1 MTSEYSSKFNLNV
14 SDKKNNSNKEK
25 KSSNNNNNILISY
38 SKTLN
43 DYNDSSNLNSE
54 EKISQKNL
62 DLKSSNRTLEHRS
75 INKYN
80 NNFIIEYS
88 YEENIDNLNKIKNN
102 NTNNNLD
109 SDNKLKNNNKFNLK
123 KGNKNKQGL
132 FLNETFVVDKT
143 NYTCRQKLDRF
154 LSVNNRFY
162 KLKLIINIISL
173 ISFIFYVIC
182 TYFPKLFKILNY
194 LDYFICLIFITEHII
209 KMILS
214 HHIINYLISLESL
227 LNFITE
233 IPPFFIFLCKDFN
246 FDVLF
251 RFINCTR
258 VFRILRAYRLIEMV
272 QTEKTVH
279 QQIINIIL
287 TLFTII
293 LIWAGI
299 IQIQEMEAVYK
310 KSLIVFDTIDINN
323 LKLFKYYHHYIYFI
337 IVSITTVGYGEIMPL
352 TILGKMS
359 IVALVVVILVLIP
372 NQTNDL
378 INLSNSQTIYEMNS
392 YTASNDIFHIVL
404 CGNINIESLKSFC
417 NEYFH
422 LDHGTQHRHAV
433 ILCNEEP
440 NKEMEI
446 FIHSKEYN
454 NSLFY
459 LQGNPML
466 DEDLLRADIL
476 NSKAAVIFT
485 NQNCNDPFSADHMS
499 LLIALYI
506 KKFYYNTCIEIN
518 NSINL
523 TNYNFK
529 LHHNFRLCL
538 QLNKP
543 ESNSY
548 YQNTLQNTYK
558 KNMFKDQIFVIEEL
572 KMNLLSKSCLTP
584 GIISL
589 LSNLIM
595 SSSNLK
601 NESVPEWLKEYTEGR
616 EYEIYKMNIEGD
628 LLLMNF
634 KEISIDIYNKYQA
647 IPIALEINYHGSSI
661 IKLNPQDNDT
671 IGEILERRFD
681 YNDNDD
687 KTTINNNNYLN
698 EKNNNNNSSNNN
710 GINNTSLN
718 NNLFNLTTKISSRAS
733 LYLICSK
740 NDIIKEIMNNNS
752 ENNFNRKSEKN
763 INKRYYPRTSTV
775 STLKNQNSNN
785 NLKKTF
791 SKEFNNNNNN
801 NFFSEDSFTSNNNN
815 NNNNKNNIEDNCYDY
830 ENYYYTVDMIQN
842 NYLYINEIMHQSIK
856 DREDIINHA
865 IICGI
870 HPEILHF
877 ILPLRAK
884 YLPENKLK
892 WIVILAPYLPQEMHD
907 NLSKFPKIIF
917 IQGNPLHPENLFR
930 ANIQSADIAVILS
943 SGFNKYN
950 ENDEDNDGKGNNN
963 DNNNIN
969 KFEMMDAETIFI
981 FKSIKKINKNI
992 KIMTELL
999 VTKNI
1004 EFLLTAKNLKK
1015 LYNNNIKDEH
1025 NNKNNNSKN
1034 NKNKNN
1040 NKNNDENDNP
1050 SMYEFT
1056 SVYASGEVYLPSV
1069 VDKIS
1074 CQTFYNPN
1082 LLTVINLLLNGD
1094 NNNNKSKK
1102 EKIIEKIF
1110 NLESCNLFLIPN
1122 DMKNESF
1129 NDMYN
1134 RLIMK
1139 NGIMPIAL
1147 YRKNIR
1153 ENFYYVYT
1161 NPKKTTLIRESDFV
1175 YVLSTTENISNF
1187 LEKNLLVNNNVYNS
1201 DVGFSTLNN
1210 NPIVVKN
1217 EIKENKNYEILDEK
1231 NPNLINNIK
1240 KANSKMLNDEINNKK
1255 RGSLLEVLTNQMLKK
1270 KKEELA
1276 NILGEEI
1283 NDLKNIDIN
1292 KILYKKPEFSK
1303 YAEIDALQSR
1313 LDKSM
1318 EKLKKINQDC
1328 IDIKKNINNYIIEE
1342 ISNEFLMYIKS
1353 ENNNIK

>member
-1 MTSEYSSKFNLNV
+1 MSSEYSSKFNLNI
-14 SDKKNNSNKEK
+14 SDKKTNKEK
-25 KSSNNNNNILISY
+25 QSSNNNDILISY

-43 DYNDSSNLNSE
+43 EYNDSSNLNSE
-54 EKISQKNL
+54 EKISQKAI
-62 DLKSSNRTLEHRS
+62 DLKSSNRSLEHKS
-75 INKYN
+75 VNKFN

-88 YEENIDNLNKIKNN
+88 YEENIDDPNKIKNN
-102 NTNNNLD
+102 INNDLEGN
-109 SDNKLKNNNKFNLK
+109 NKLKKNKFSLK
-123 KGNKNKQGL
+123 KGNKSKQGL
-132 FLNETFVVDKT
+132 FLSDSFVVNKT

-154 LSVNNRFY
+154 LSINNRFF
-162 KLKLIINIISL
+162 KLKLMINIISL
-173 ISFIFYVIC
+173 ISFIFYIIC
-182 TYFPKLFKILNY
+182 TYFPKLFKYFNY
-194 LDYFICLIFITEHII
+194 IDYFICIIFIIEHIM

-227 LNFITE
+227 LNFLTE
-233 IPPFFIFLCKDFN
+233 IPPFFIILCKDFR
-246 FDVLF
+246 FDVVF
-251 RFINCTR
+251 RIINCTR

-279 QQIINIIL
+279 LQIINIIL

-293 LIWAGI
+293 FIWAGI
-299 IQIQEMEAVYK
+299 IQIQEMEAVYN
-310 KSLIVFDTIDINN
+310 KSLIVFDVIDINN
-323 LKLFKYYHHYIYFI
+323 LKLFKYYHHYVYFI
-337 IVSITTVGYGEIMPL
+337 IVSITTVGYGEIMPI
-352 TILGKMS
+352 TIFGKMS

-446 FIHSKEYN
+446 FIHSKDYN

-466 DEDLLRADIL
+466 EEDLLRADIL

-543 ESNSY
+543 ESNFY

-595 SSSNLK
+595 SSGNIK
-601 NESVPEWLKEYTEGR
+601 NENIPEWLKEYSEGR
-616 EYEIYKMNIEGD
+616 EYEIYKMNIEGEMMW
-628 LLLMNF
+628 MNF
-634 KEISIDIYNKYQA
+634 KEICIDIYNKYQG
-647 IPIALEINYHGSSI
+647 IPIALEINYQGSSI

-671 IGEILERRFD
+671 IGEILERRLD
-681 YNDNDD
+681 YNENEE
-687 KTTINNNNYLN
+687 KILTNNNYLN
-698 EKNNNNNSSNNN
+698 ENNNNNNSSNNN
-710 GINNTSLN
+710 GLN
-718 NNLFNLTTKISSRAS
+718 NSSFNNNIFNLTNKISSKAS
-733 LYLICSK
+733 LYLICSR

-752 ENNFNRKSEKN
+752 ENNYNRKSEKN
-763 INKRYYPRTSTV
+763 LKKYFPRNSTV

-785 NLKKTF
+785 NLKKNF

-801 NFFSEDSFTSNNNN
+801 IFSEDSFTTNNN
-815 NNNNKNNIEDNCYDY
+815 NNNNKNNIEDNFYDY
-830 ENYYYTVDMIQN
+830 ENYYTVDMIQN

-1015 LYNNNIKDEH
+1015 LYNNNIKDE

-1034 NKNKNN
+1034 KKNKNK

-1082 LLTVINLLLNGD
+1082 LLTVINLLLNG
-1094 NNNNKSKK
+1094 NNYNKSKK

-1210 NPIVVKN
+1210 NPIVLKSEN
-1217 EIKENKNYEILDEK
+1217 KENKNYEIIDEK
-1231 NPNLINNIK
+1231 NIENIK
-1240 KANSKMLNDEINNKK
+1240 KANSKILNDEINKK
-1255 RGSLLEVLTNQMLKK
+1255 RRGSLLEVLTNQMLKK

-1283 NDLKNIDIN
+1283 DDLKNIDIN

-1353 ENNNIK
+1353 DNNIIK

>member
-1 MTSEYSSKFNLNV
+1 MSSEYSSKFNLNV
-14 SDKKNNSNKEK
+14 SDKKTNKEK
-25 KSSNNNNNILISY
+25 QSSNNNNILISY

-43 DYNDSSNLNSE
+43 EYNDSSNLNSE
-54 EKISQKNL
+54 EKISQKVI
-62 DLKSSNRTLEHRS
+62 DLKSSNRTLEHKS

-102 NTNNNLD
+102 TNNNLD
-109 SDNKLKNNNKFNLK
+109 SNNNLKKNKFNLK

-132 FLNETFVVDKT
+132 FLSDSFDVGKT

-154 LSVNNRFY
+154 LSINNRFY
-162 KLKLIINIISL
+162 KLKLVINIISL
-173 ISFIFYVIC
+173 ISFIFYIIC
-182 TYFPKLFKILNY
+182 TYFPKLFKYFNY
-194 LDYFICLIFITEHII
+194 IDYFICVIFITEHIM

-214 HHIINYLISLESL
+214 HHIINYIISLESL

-233 IPPFFIFLCKDFN
+233 IPPFFIFLCKDFR
-246 FDVLF
+246 FDLGF
-251 RFINCTR
+251 RLINSTR
-258 VFRILRAYRLIEMV
+258 VFRIVRAYRLIEMV

-279 QQIINIIL
+279 LQIINIIL

-293 LIWAGI
+293 LTWAGI
-299 IQIQEMEAVYK
+299 IQIQEMKAVYD

-323 LKLFKYYHHYIYFI
+323 LKLFRYYHHYIYFI

-352 TILGKMS
+352 TIFGKMS

-466 DEDLLRADIL
+466 EEDLLRADIL

-543 ESNSY
+543 ESNFY

-595 SSSNLK
+595 SSANFK
-601 NESVPEWLKEYTEGR
+601 NENIPEWLKEYSEGR
-616 EYEIYKMNIEGD
+616 EYEIYKMNIEGEM
-628 LLLMNF
+628 LLMNF
-634 KEISIDIYNKYQA
+634 KEICIDIYNKYQG

-671 IGEILERRFD
+671 IGEILERKLDF
-681 YNDNDD
+681 NENEE
-687 KTTINNNNYLN
+687 KIFTNNNNYLN
-698 EKNNNNNSSNNN
+698 EKNINNSSNNN
-710 GINNTSLN
+710 GLN
-718 NNLFNLTTKISSRAS
+718 NSSFNNNIFNTTNKISSKAS

-752 ENNFNRKSEKN
+752 ENNNFNRKSEKN
-763 INKRYYPRTSTV
+763 LKKYFPRNSTV

-785 NLKKTF
+785 NLKKNF
-791 SKEFNNNNNN
+791 SKEFNNNNN
-801 NFFSEDSFTSNNNN
+801 NFFSEDSFTTNNY
-815 NNNNKNNIEDNCYDY
+815 NNNKNNIEDNYYDY
-830 ENYYYTVDMIQN
+830 ENYYTVDMIQN

-950 ENDEDNDGKGNNN
+950 ENDEENEGKGNSD

-1004 EFLLTAKNLKK
+1004 EFLLTTKNLQK
-1015 LYNNNIKDEH
+1015 LYNNNIKDE
-1025 NNKNNNSKN
+1025 NNKNKNSKN
-1034 NKNKNN
+1034 KKNKNN

-1161 NPKKTTLIRESDFV
+1161 NPKKTTLIRETDFV

-1210 NPIVVKN
+1210 NPIVMKN
-1217 EIKENKNYEILDEK
+1217 ENKENKNYEIIDEK
-1231 NPNLINNIK
+1231 NLEDIK
-1240 KANSKMLNDEINNKK
+1240 KTNSKILNDEINKK
-1255 RGSLLEVLTNQMLKK
+1255 RRGSLLEVLTNQMLKK

-1283 NDLKNIDIN
+1283 DNLKNIDIN
-1292 KILYKKPEFSK
+1292 KIIYKKPEFSK

-1342 ISNEFLMYIKS
+1342 ISNEFLIYIK
-1353 ENNNIK
+1353 NDNNIIK